1 MSTLFNTVQYRL
13 PDKDIQTFLSYIEE
27 RKLFQYLDY
36 FLLDRQRFFPQ
47 FQEEMT
53 YLASDTTISQA
64 FLDAHHYHVVSRTI
78 DGDYLAANNQQVV
91 VIPKSFHL
99 NDLEYFNMP
108 MIDFWVALE
117 KGEID
122 SQFLPDFSSD
132 MMEDIEEPI
141 EESSTS
147 PDEPPQ
153 KSNWFRR
160 LFH

>member
-1 MSTLFNTVQYRL
+1 M
-13 PDKDIQTFLSYIEE
+13 
-27 RKLFQYLDY
+27 
-36 FLLDRQRFFPQ
+36 
-47 FQEEMT
+47 
-53 YLASDTTISQA
+53 
-64 FLDAHHYHVVSRTI
+64 SRTI

-147 PDEPPQ
+147 LDEPPQ